1 MVPVSP
7 TSTGTKVTGLSELI
21 THRRIG
27 ASKGSAH
34 VQKARDIGNQSRRDG
49 LRGILGDGVA
59 AHFLQ
64 KRQHLALSGKGITR
78 DHRNFSLH
86 LLRRLACRE
95 RQEELL

>member
-1 MVPVSP
+1 
-7 TSTGTKVTGLSELI
+7 
-21 THRRIG
+21 
-27 ASKGSAH
+27 
-34 VQKARDIGNQSRRDG
+34 